1 MPPGSPDRAEAR
13 IVPADVLSGLSP
25 TVAVDIP
32 IGLMDA
38 PEDGPRP
45 ADTAARRFLA
55 ERNVDRIAG
64 VGSRVFPSPT
74 RAHLRILASGGTYA
88 DLLGQFRKGQHIS
101 KQCFMICPKIME
113 IDTLCQATPDGPIR
127 ESHPEI
133 GFTHL
138 AGRTLP
144 SKHRPEGLLARQ
156 ALLAEAGFDL
166 TRLSAG
172 LPRGRKHWAPDD
184 LLDACI
190 LAVTAQR
197 IARGAHAGL
206 PDLTERD
213 SHGLRRVI
221 HY

>member
-1 MPPGSPDRAEAR
+1 MPPSSPDPAEAR
-13 IVPADVLSGLSP
+13 IVPADRLSGLSS

-32 IGLMDA
+32 IGLMDQ

-55 ERNVDRIAG
+55 EHNIDRIAG

-74 RAHLRILASGGTYA
+74 RAHLQIIAAGGSYA

-113 IDTLCQATPDGPIR
+113 IDALCQSAPDGPIR

-144 SKHRPEGLLARQ
+144 SKHRPEGLRARQ
-156 ALLAEAGFDL
+156 ALLSEAGFDL
-166 TRLSAG
+166 NELSAG
-172 LPRGRKHWAPDD
+172 LPKGRKLWAPDD
-184 LLDACI
+184 LLDACM
-190 LAVTAQR
+190 LALTAQR
-197 IARGAHAGL
+197 LATGTHAGL
-206 PDLTERD
+206 PDLAQRD
-213 SHGLRRVI
+213 SLGLRRTI